1 MLKLALFDLAG
12 TTLLDNDLVDNAF
25 LHVFHAHN
33 LPVRLEELLP
43 FRGSAKRPIAETMVS
58 RYRPEGGEKLITTIM
73 EGFEEGMET
82 ELRACGQSIP
92 GSEATF
98 EWLRERQIKV
108 GVTTGF
114 SRKIKDLV
122 FEALGWD
129 ERLIDVTACSDEV
142 PESRPAPWMI
152 FEAMRRADIYPPS
165 AVMTVGDTPRDLQA
179 GTNAG
184 CGFVVGVLSGS
195 GTVETLGRERHTHL
209 LGSVAEIPALLER
222 ERIG

>member
-12 TTLLDNDLVDNAF
+12 TTLLDNDLMEGAF
-25 LHVFHAHN
+25 LRVFHARN
-33 LPVRLEELLP
+33 MPVHAEEILP
-43 FRGSAKRPIAETMVS
+43 FRGSAKKPIAETMVS
-58 RYRPEGGEKLITTIM
+58 RYRPEGGEELISEIM
-73 EGFEEGMET
+73 HGFEQGLEEG
-82 ELRACGQSIP
+82 LRASGQSIP
-92 GSEATF
+92 GTEATF
-98 EWLRERQIKV
+98 RWLRERGIKI

-114 SRKIKDLV
+114 SRKIKDIV
-122 FEALGWD
+122 MEVLGWD
-129 ERLIDVTACSDEV
+129 ERLVDVTACSDEV

-152 FEAMRRADIYPPS
+152 FEAMRRADVYPPS

-209 LGSVAEIPALLER
+209 LGSVAEIPAMLER
-222 ERIG
+222 YL